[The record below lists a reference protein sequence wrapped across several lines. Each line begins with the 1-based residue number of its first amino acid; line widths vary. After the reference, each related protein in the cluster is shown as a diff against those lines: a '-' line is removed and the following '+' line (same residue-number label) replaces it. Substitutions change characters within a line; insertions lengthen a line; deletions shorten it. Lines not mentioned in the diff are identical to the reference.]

1 MATTER
7 VSPESAPS
15 ETTSNWKSRTLW
27 FVGLYLASLL
37 TISGATYLFRF
48 LLFL

>member
-7 VSPESAPS
+7 ASSERAPSAPAS
-15 ETTSNWKSRTLW
+15 SWKSRTLR

-37 TISGATYLFRF
+37 TISAATYLFRF